1 MTTICRIVLTVVTCT
16 TNPDVPKPSPAE
28 AVAILNAGGRQF
40 FVPDSTPPWERF
52 GGDDNYPRTYDRD
65 EMIAGGFA
73 TTFASSVVTDT
84 RRLDGTSIYDP
95 PAVYGALP
103 FHGYGAH
110 GLYGGNDAIVP
121 GHYYG
126 PPTPGVHERP
136 HGSSDGAS
144 RGRSERPERNPR
156 LRRPTVVPGA
166 TAATAVPAGVGGV
179 RVKR

>member
-40 FVPDSTPPWERF
+40 FVPESTPPWERY

-73 TTFASSVVTDT
+73 TTFASSAASDT

-103 FHGYGAH
+103 FYGYGTH
-110 GLYGGNDAIVP
+110 GLYGGHNAIVP
-121 GHYYG
+121 GYYYG
-126 PPTPGVHERP
+126 PPHRGAHERP
-136 HGSSDGAS
+136 HGSSDRVS
-144 RGRSERPERNPR
+144 RGDQERPDRSPQPQ
-156 LRRPTVVPGA
+156 RPTAVRGA
-166 TAATAVPAGVGGV
+166 TVIPAGVGGV
-179 RVKR
+179 RVRR

>member
-40 FVPDSTPPWERF
+40 FVPDSTPAWERF

-73 TTFASSVVTDT
+73 TTFASSAASDT
-84 RRLDGTSIYDP
+84 RRLDGTSIDDP

-110 GLYGGNDAIVP
+110 GRYGSNNAIVP
-121 GHYYG
+121 GYYYG
-126 PPTPGVHERP
+126 PPHRGVHERP
-136 HGSSDGAS
+136 HGSSDRVS
-144 RGRSERPERNPR
+144 RGGSERPERNPQPQ
-156 LRRPTVVPGA
+156 RPTVVRGA
-166 TAATAVPAGVGGV
+166 TAATTVRAGVGGV
-179 RVKR
+179 RVRR

>member
-40 FVPDSTPPWERF
+40 FVPESTPPRERY
-52 GGDDNYPRTYDRD
+52 GGDDDYPRTYDRD

-73 TTFASSVVTDT
+73 TTFASSAASDT

-103 FHGYGAH
+103 FYGYGTH
-110 GLYGGNDAIVP
+110 GLYGGHNAIVP
-121 GHYYG
+121 GYYYG
-126 PPTPGVHERP
+126 PPHRGVHERP
-136 HGSSDGAS
+136 HGSSDRGS
-144 RGRSERPERNPR
+144 RGAPERPDRSPQPQ
-156 LRRPTVVPGA
+156 RPTAVRGA
-166 TAATAVPAGVGGV
+166 TVIPAGVGGV
-179 RVKR
+179 RVRR